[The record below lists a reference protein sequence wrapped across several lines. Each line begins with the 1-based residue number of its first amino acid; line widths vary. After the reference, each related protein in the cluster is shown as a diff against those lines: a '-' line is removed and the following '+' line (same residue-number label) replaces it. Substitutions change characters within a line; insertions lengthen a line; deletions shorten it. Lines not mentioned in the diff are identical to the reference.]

1 MNDFISH
8 FAPDAAEAVQV
19 WLASLK
25 GERRLARLTLEAYAR
40 DLGQFAGFLA
50 DHLGAPA
57 GLRDLADL
65 SASDFRAF
73 MARRRNAGA
82 ESRSLA
88 RQLSALR
95 SFFQFGESTGRFRNA
110 ALSAV
115 KPPKLRH
122 GVPKPLTMAAAAQV
136 ADAEIHQ
143 GEVPPWLAARD
154 RAVLTLLYAG
164 GLRISEALGLTP
176 EQAERDPL
184 ILTGKGGKT
193 RMVPLIAEA
202 RAALAEYVT
211 LCPFAL
217 ERGKPLFR
225 GARGGPLSPRIIQ
238 LLMERMRGAFGL
250 ADTATPH
257 ALRHSFA
264 THLLSN
270 GADLRVIQDL
280 LGHASLSTTQVYT
293 EVDRAHIL
301 EQYRKAHA
309 TR

>member
-1 MNDFISH
+1 MSDFASH
-8 FAPDAAEAVQV
+8 LAPDAAEAARL
-19 WLASLK
+19 WLAALR
-25 GERRLARLTLEAYAR
+25 GERRVSPRTLEAYGR
-40 DLGQFAGFLA
+40 DLGQFAAFMA

-57 GLRDLADL
+57 GLADLAGL
-65 SASDFRAF
+65 AASDFRAF
-73 MARRRNAGA
+73 MARRRNDGA

-95 SFFQFGESTGRFRNA
+95 SFFRHGERTGTFRNA
-110 ALSAV
+110 GLSAV
-115 KPPKLRH
+115 KSPRLRH
-122 GVPKPLTMAAAAQV
+122 GVPKPLTTAQAAQV
-136 ADAEIHQ
+136 AAAELHQ
-143 GEVPPWLAARD
+143 GEVPPWIAARD

-164 GLRISEALGLTP
+164 GLRISEALGLSL
-176 EQAERDPL
+176 EQAGADPL
-184 ILTGKGGKT
+184 IITGKGGKT
-193 RMVPLIAEA
+193 RMVPLIDEA
-202 RAALAEYVT
+202 KAALADYVR

-217 ERGKPLFR
+217 GRGEPLFR
-225 GARGGPLSPRIIQ
+225 GARGGPLSPRLVQ

-264 THLLSN
+264 THLLGN
-270 GADLRVIQDL
+270 GADLRVIQEL

>member
-1 MNDFISH
+1 MSDFAIRL
-8 FAPDAAEAVQV
+8 APDAAAAAAA
-19 WLASLK
+19 WLSALK
-25 GERRLARLTLEAYAR
+25 SERRLARLTLEAYGR

-50 DHLGAPA
+50 EHLGAPA
-57 GLRDLADL
+57 RLADLAEL

-73 MARRRNAGA
+73 MARRRNDGA

-95 SFFQFGESTGRFRNA
+95 SFFKHGERTGTFRNA

-115 KPPKLRH
+115 KSPKLRH
-122 GVPKPLTMAAAAQV
+122 GVPKPLSMAQAAQV
-136 ADAEIHQ
+136 ADAELDQ
-143 GEVPPWLAARD
+143 GEVPPWIAARD

-164 GLRISEALGLTP
+164 GLRISEAVGLSR
-176 EQAERDPL
+176 EQAEADPL
-184 ILTGKGGKT
+184 IITGKGGKT

-202 RAALAEYVT
+202 RAAIADYVA
-211 LCPFAL
+211 LCPL
-217 ERGKPLFR
+217 PLPRGEALFR
-225 GARGGPLSPRIIQ
+225 GAKGGPLSARIVQ

-301 EQYRKAHA
+301 EQYRKAHM